1 MVTSAETEAFY
12 RFLDNKRVTPA
23 QILAPHAART
33 LKRLGESDTV
43 LVIHDSTEVYP
54 ASADA
59 DGGFA
64 KMSHG
69 YGYLAHVSLAVSA
82 NGFIPQGLLKMTVP
96 EPLDESTRTQDW
108 RERWHAAD
116 KLSRRWLD
124 HALAIDELFE
134 ERAVIHVMD
143 REGDSYEILH
153 DLHQADSLFVI
164 RLSYDRRIGD
174 GNVVSDVLESATHRA
189 TREVPLGVR
198 KPRRGRGK
206 TRRPAA
212 EKRHPSRKARKAK
225 LELRAVR
232 DVTIQRPHD
241 LPSAMQ
247 GELSLNV
254 VHVIEPKPPGGEAAV
269 EWRLITSLP
278 VDTAEEVERIVDIY
292 RRRWLIEE
300 LFKALKTGCGLNH
313 RLPQSLHT
321 AANGFAILVLF
332 AWHLLLL
339 RQLERTAPTA
349 PAKDV
354 LTSDALAHLRQMMP
368 RSDKLPSNARARHII
383 AAFARLGGHNKS
395 NGPPGWQVLGRG
407 YFRFLASYEASPW
420 VAWID
425 APKGA
430 EW

>member
-12 RFLDNKRVTPA
+12 RFLDNEQVTPA
-23 QILAPHAART
+23 EILAPHSART
-33 LKRLGESDTV
+33 IERFGEDETV

-59 DGGFA
+59 EGGFL
-64 KMSHG
+64 KMSNG

-82 NGFIPQGLLKMTVP
+82 DGFIPQGLLKMTVP
-96 EPLDESTRTQDW
+96 APLDDSARQQDW

-124 HALAIDELFE
+124 HALAIDEMLAQQ
-134 ERAVIHVMD
+134 AVIHVMD

-153 DLHQADSLFVI
+153 GLHQADSLFVI
-164 RLSYDRRIGD
+164 RLSYDRRVGD
-174 GNVVSDVLESATHRA
+174 GNVVSDALEMATHRV

-198 KPRRGRGK
+198 KPRRGKGK
-206 TRRPAA
+206 KRRPAA
-212 EKRHPSRKARKAK
+212 EKRHPSRPARKAK
-225 LELRAVR
+225 LELRAIR
-232 DVTIQRPHD
+232 DVTIQRPDD
-241 LPSAMQ
+241 LPSTMQ
-247 GELSLNV
+247 RELALNI
-254 VHVIEPKPPGGEAAV
+254 VHVIEPKPPNGEAPV

-278 VDTAEEVERIVDIY
+278 VDTAEEIERVVDIY

-354 LTSDALAHLRQMMP
+354 LTPEALAHLRQIMP
-368 RSDKLPSNARARHII
+368 RSDKLPSNARARHIF

-395 NGPPGWQVLGRG
+395 NGPPGWNVLGRG
-407 YFRFLASYEASPW
+407 YFSFLASFGGSPW